1 MDIIPPILHEY
12 IQKLKLESSNLQILD
27 FVDEDTL
34 QEAKKYLN
42 DEISA
47 WFCIPGCSM
56 HERAQEAGPACMHA
70 CMLV

>member
-47 WFCIPGCSM
+47 WFVFLD
-56 HERAQEAGPACMHA
+56 AACMRGRRKQTLHP
-70 CMLV
+70 CMLM